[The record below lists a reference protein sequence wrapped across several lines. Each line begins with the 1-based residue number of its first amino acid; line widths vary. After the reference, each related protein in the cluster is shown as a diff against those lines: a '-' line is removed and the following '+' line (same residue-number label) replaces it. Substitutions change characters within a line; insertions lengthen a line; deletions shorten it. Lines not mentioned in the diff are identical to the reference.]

1 MTHLSLALAELGRY
15 EGAVT
20 LFGAAAVI
28 IPIATNDAFGW
39 QRIEGKV
46 VEVLGRAEFDAAFTR
61 GGGLGRDGALA
72 LLEAELDAVEAE
84 LGDG

>member
-1 MTHLSLALAELGRY
+1 VRDGR
-15 EGAVT
+15 
-20 LFGAAAVI
+20 AAVGI
-28 IPIATNDAFGW
+28 
-39 QRIEGKV
+39 
-46 VEVLGRAEFDAAFTR
+46 VERDQERNTFDAAFAR